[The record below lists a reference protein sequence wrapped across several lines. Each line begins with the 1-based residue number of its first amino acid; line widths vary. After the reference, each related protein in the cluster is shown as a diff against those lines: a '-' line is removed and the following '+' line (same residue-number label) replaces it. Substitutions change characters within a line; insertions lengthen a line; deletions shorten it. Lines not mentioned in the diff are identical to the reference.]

1 MKNIQNNNTIKKKE
15 KRVRLNL
22 FSCLIISSVIV
33 TLLYLGIRTYQR
45 NVENKDNVAVTL
57 NEIKEY
63 TTEDYNK
70 DTFNVDFEKLSKE
83 DKEKY
88 DNINS
93 MKLSLYELSR
103 ERVEKDIK
111 TLLNVDTEED
121 NKKARL
127 NLKYDEYFYDNYMTN
142 FEEYKV
148 PNLEDLIIDYAG
160 VSFDN
165 DVVCKYFVVGTAS
178 NNDGNN
184 YYQLKI
190 NIEYRN
196 GVLTKFVVNKKE
208 A

>member
-1 MKNIQNNNTIKKKE
+1 MKNIQNNNLKKKE
-15 KRVRLNL
+15 KKIRLNL
-22 FSCLIISSVIV
+22 FSCLIISSIIV
-33 TLLYLGIRTYQR
+33 TVLYLGIRTYQK

-103 ERVEKDIK
+103 ERVQKDIE

-142 FEEYKV
+142 FEEYKI
-148 PNLEDLIIDYAG
+148 PNLEELRIDYAG
-160 VSFDN
+160 ISFDN

-178 NNDGNN
+178 NNDGDN
-184 YYQLKI
+184 YYYLKI

-196 GVLTKFVVNKKE
+196 GILTKFVVNKKE
-208 A
+208 E